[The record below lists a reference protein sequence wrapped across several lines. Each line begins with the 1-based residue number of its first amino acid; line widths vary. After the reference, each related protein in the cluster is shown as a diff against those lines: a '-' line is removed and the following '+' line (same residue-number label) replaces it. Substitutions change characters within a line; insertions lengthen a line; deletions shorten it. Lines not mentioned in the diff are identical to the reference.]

1 MADDDPVKFN
11 ISSPTDTQRFRQFI
25 DDLRVRLRDESRPY
39 VMQDAMRLRQQE
51 DDPTGWLNL
60 ELSTSEHTV
69 TLRLRTDNLYVVGFR
84 NGAGT
89 WFELRHNDGHA
100 SRIPESTALRVSEGR
115 FSISPLIYLAGAIK
129 YQITR
134 AFKSGVGLWRRPSM
148 P

>member
-1 MADDDPVKFN
+1 MADDDPVRFN

-60 ELSTSEHTV
+60 
-69 TLRLRTDNLYVVGFR
+69 YVVGFR

-100 SRIPESTALRVSEGR
+100 SRIPGSTALRVSEGYTGGDNTLELDEVLYYYSFR
-115 FSISPLIYLAGAIK
+115 FFVSDPLVVYIL
-129 YQITR
+129 
-134 AFKSGVGLWRRPSM
+134 
-148 P
+148 